1 VKDVDLTVTRGD
13 VYGLLGPNG
22 AGKTTFMRMLFG
34 LIRPDEGRLEVFGR
48 SIEHQG
54 VAALAGVAGFVETPR
69 FYPYLSGRANL
80 EILSTLDRGEGR
92 TAVQDALRIVELAD
106 RAGSKVREYSYGMVQ
121 RLGVAASLMRDPQ
134 LLVLDEPTNGLDPA
148 GIRDMRA
155 LIARLA
161 GSGIT
166 VLLSSH
172 NMLEVQEVCQQVAIM
187 HRGELAFDG
196 SLRELRERA
205 REAEYQ
211 LRTDDDERAL
221 EVCRRIEGIRDARL
235 ASRAITFDARERHV
249 ELLSRALGASG
260 IGIRSLVAPTSAL
273 ETVFFR
279 LTDHAEDGHLDA
291 VREPVVGAGT
301 QESVS

>member
-1 VKDVDLTVTRGD
+1 MLIGARGD
-13 VYGLLGPNG
+13 PEG
-22 AGKTTFMRMLFG
+22 A
-34 LIRPDEGRLEVFGR
+34 
-48 SIEHQG
+48 
-54 VAALAGVAGFVETPR
+54 
-69 FYPYLSGRANL
+69 SGSER
-80 EILSTLDRGEGR
+80 R
-92 TAVQDALRIVELAD
+92 
-106 RAGSKVREYSYGMVQ
+106 
-121 RLGVAASLMRDPQ
+121 
-134 LLVLDEPTNGLDPA
+134 PA
-148 GIRDMRA
+148 GGAD
-155 LIARLA
+155 
-161 GSGIT
+161 
-166 VLLSSH
+166 
-172 NMLEVQEVCQQVAIM
+172 QVDG
-187 HRGELAFDG
+187 RNCRAFDG

>member
-1 VKDVDLTVTRGD
+1 
-13 VYGLLGPNG
+13 
-22 AGKTTFMRMLFG
+22 MRMLFG
-34 LIRPDEGRLEVFGR
+34 LIRPNEGSLEVFGR
-48 SIEHQG
+48 SVEHQG

-80 EILSTLDRGEGR
+80 EVLSMLDRGDDRKVVE
-92 TAVQDALRIVELAD
+92 DALRIVELTD
-106 RAGSKVREYSYGMVQ
+106 RASSKVREYSYGMVQ
-121 RLGVAASLMRDPQ
+121 RLGVAASLMRNPQ

-161 GSGIT
+161 SSGIT

-221 EVCRRIEGIRDARL
+221 QVCRQVEGIRDARIT
-235 ASRAITFDARERHV
+235 SRVITFDAQERHV
-249 ELLSRALGASG
+249 EKLSRALGASD
-260 IGIRSLVAPTSAL
+260 IAIRSLVAPTSAL
-273 ETVFFR
+273 ETAFFR

-291 VREPVVGAGT
+291 VPEPAAGVGEQEPVA
-301 QESVS
+301 